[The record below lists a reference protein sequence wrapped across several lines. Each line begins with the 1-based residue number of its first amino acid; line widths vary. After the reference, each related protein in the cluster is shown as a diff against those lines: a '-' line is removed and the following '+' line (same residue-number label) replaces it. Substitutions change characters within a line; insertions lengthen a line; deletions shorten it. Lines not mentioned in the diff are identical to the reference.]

1 MRNISRIDVRRRARA
16 AHSVGGARYMN
27 VQRRRARTQ
36 LHNTLDTDSR
46 KEGFISSL
54 CRDQEYPSIGI
65 RELVELQGENLRVI
79 AFR

>member
-1 MRNISRIDVRRRARA
+1 MRNINRIDVRRRARA

-46 KEGFISSL
+46 RNGLLSSL
-54 CRDQEYPSIGI
+54 CRDQEYPGVGI
-65 RELVELQGENLRVI
+65 EELIECL
-79 AFR
+79 